1 MKLSQL
7 KIDPEFQSKI
17 PPLQFEKEQQLE
29 QNIIT
34 EGRLLNPIIT
44 WNGYI
49 LDGHTRYRI
58 LKKHGFIKFEV
69 EEIQLA
75 NKYEALAWICKNQ
88 LGRRNLSPERKKF
101 LPGKEY
107 ESTKLA
113 VGGQPGNCN
122 KVNRCDQNDHID
134 SEKRTC
140 ERIAVEHGVGSATV
154 RRAEKC
160 SRGIDAAE
168 EAVPGAQEEILT
180 GHIKATDEQIVAL
193 ASIPKE
199 ERPAILEE
207 LKKKKSDRD
216 DTVLERLKP
225 SKPPPKPKP
234 APQKKKPTATE
245 NNTTSQAEQPETPVQ
260 APITESPPEE
270 EIEPTSNAPPSFL
283 QSIQGHKRHLS
294 EEDKARLKASV
305 DACYKDKAAAT
316 GSIMLCKLQ
325 GATLFAIQTG
335 NATCLTAG
343 ERLRANL
350 VAENPDAL
358 YFVGITSNA
367 GVEFAYDGIRAPWK
381 IYCIETAYELYKQY
395 GCERYV
401 EMLHIINEAWKGN
414 VDSYLAGVIR
424 GVARFISVYEG
435 EYSRERLVQQLART
449 HPKTIT
455 QLAQK
460 DAGSSANRH
469 MRQIL
474 RIYNGASREMSLPL
488 KN

>member
-17 PPLQFEKEQQLE
+17 PPLQFEEEQQLE
-29 QNIIT
+29 QNIIA

-75 NKYEALAWICKNQ
+75 DKYEALAWICKNQ

-101 LPGKEY
+101 LLGKEY

-122 KVNRCDQNDHID
+122 KVN
-134 SEKRTC
+134 
-140 ERIAVEHGVGSATV
+140 
-154 RRAEKC
+154 
-160 SRGIDAAE
+160 
-168 EAVPGAQEEILT
+168 
-180 GHIKATDEQIVAL
+180 
-193 ASIPKE
+193 
-199 ERPAILEE
+199 
-207 LKKKKSDRD
+207 
-216 DTVLERLKP
+216 
-225 SKPPPKPKP
+225 
-234 APQKKKPTATE
+234 
-245 NNTTSQAEQPETPVQ
+245 
-260 APITESPPEE
+260 
-270 EIEPTSNAPPSFL
+270 
-283 QSIQGHKRHLS
+283 
-294 EEDKARLKASV
+294 
-305 DACYKDKAAAT
+305 
-316 GSIMLCKLQ
+316 
-325 GATLFAIQTG
+325 
-335 NATCLTAG
+335 
-343 ERLRANL
+343 
-350 VAENPDAL
+350 
-358 YFVGITSNA
+358 
-367 GVEFAYDGIRAPWK
+367 
-381 IYCIETAYELYKQY
+381 

-414 VDSYLAGVIR
+414 VDAYLAGVIR

-460 DAGSSANRH
+460 DTGSSANRH

>member
-1 MKLSQL
+1 M
-7 KIDPEFQSKI
+7 
-17 PPLQFEKEQQLE
+17 
-29 QNIIT
+29 
-34 EGRLLNPIIT
+34 
-44 WNGYI
+44 
-49 LDGHTRYRI
+49 
-58 LKKHGFIKFEV
+58 
-69 EEIQLA
+69 
-75 NKYEALAWICKNQ
+75 
-88 LGRRNLSPERKKF
+88 
-101 LPGKEY
+101 
-107 ESTKLA
+107 
-113 VGGQPGNCN
+113 
-122 KVNRCDQNDHID
+122 
-134 SEKRTC
+134 
-140 ERIAVEHGVGSATV
+140 
-154 RRAEKC
+154 
-160 SRGIDAAE
+160 
-168 EAVPGAQEEILT
+168 PGAQEEILT

-225 SKPPPKPKP
+225 NRPPPKPKP

-245 NNTTSQAEQPETPVQ
+245 NNTTSQAEQPETSVQ
-260 APITESPPEE
+260 EPITESPPEE

-294 EEDKARLKASV
+294 EEDE
-305 DACYKDKAAAT
+305 
-316 GSIMLCKLQ
+316 
-325 GATLFAIQTG
+325 ATLFAIQTG

-414 VDSYLAGVIR
+414 VDAYLAGVIR

-460 DAGSSANRH
+460 DTGSSANRH

>member
-17 PPLQFEKEQQLE
+17 PPLQFEEEQQLE
-29 QNIIT
+29 QNIID

-101 LPGKEY
+101 LLGKEY

-122 KVNRCDQNDHID
+122 KVN
-134 SEKRTC
+134 
-140 ERIAVEHGVGSATV
+140 
-154 RRAEKC
+154 
-160 SRGIDAAE
+160 
-168 EAVPGAQEEILT
+168 
-180 GHIKATDEQIVAL
+180 
-193 ASIPKE
+193 
-199 ERPAILEE
+199 
-207 LKKKKSDRD
+207 
-216 DTVLERLKP
+216 
-225 SKPPPKPKP
+225 
-234 APQKKKPTATE
+234 
-245 NNTTSQAEQPETPVQ
+245 
-260 APITESPPEE
+260 
-270 EIEPTSNAPPSFL
+270 
-283 QSIQGHKRHLS
+283 
-294 EEDKARLKASV
+294 
-305 DACYKDKAAAT
+305 
-316 GSIMLCKLQ
+316 
-325 GATLFAIQTG
+325 
-335 NATCLTAG
+335 
-343 ERLRANL
+343 
-350 VAENPDAL
+350 
-358 YFVGITSNA
+358 
-367 GVEFAYDGIRAPWK
+367 
-381 IYCIETAYELYKQY
+381 

-401 EMLHIINEAWKGN
+401 EMLRIINEAWKGN

-460 DAGSSANRH
+460 DTGSSANRH